1 MRSIFLWAAFSTVLL
16 SAADTAV
23 KPAEPAK
30 SAPKY
35 QDGSCCD
42 KAAKKDA
49 NCNHPCCVKAEKAG
63 TVCVKCNDN
72 PKK

>member
-1 MRSIFLWAAFSTVLL
+1 MRSIFLLAAFSTILL
-16 SAADTAV
+16 SAADTPV
-23 KPAEPAK
+23 KPTEPAK

-49 NCNHPCCVKAEKAG
+49 KCAHPCCVKAEKDGA
-63 TVCVKCNDN
+63 VCEKCNKA
-72 PKK
+72 PTK